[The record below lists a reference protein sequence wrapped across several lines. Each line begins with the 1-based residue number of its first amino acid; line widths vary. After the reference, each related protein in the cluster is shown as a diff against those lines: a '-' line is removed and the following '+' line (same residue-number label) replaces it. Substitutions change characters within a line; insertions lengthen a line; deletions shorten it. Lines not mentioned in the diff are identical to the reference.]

1 MNSADAAALFGG
13 YATILSVLVGFAT
26 LLLQALI
33 SEANGFERQ
42 HGQDSGARLMFL
54 LRTFLTAAIMLG
66 GFLLVAAQ
74 SDDVARAAG
83 SFGDAWLIRPVVV
96 LRAVFMLL
104 TAGYL
109 VAICVA
115 VRFKGTA

>member
-1 MNSADAAALFGG
+1 VTSADAAALFGA

-26 LLLQALI
+26 LLLQALS

-42 HGQDSGARLMFL
+42 HGQDNGARLAFL
-54 LRTFLTAAIMLG
+54 LRAFLTAAIMLG

-74 SDDVARAAG
+74 SDDVARTAG
-83 SFGDAWLIRPVVV
+83 AFGDAWLIRPVAV
-96 LRAVFMLL
+96 LRAVFVLL

-109 VAICVA
+109 VAICFA
-115 VRFKGTA
+115 LRFKGTP

>member
-1 MNSADAAALFGG
+1 MSSADATALFGA
-13 YATILSVLVGFAT
+13 YATVLSVLVGFAT

-33 SEANGFERQ
+33 VEANTFEKIR
-42 HGQDSGARLMFL
+42 GQDHAGRRVFL
-54 LRTFLTAAIMLG
+54 GRAFLTALILLG

-83 SFGDAWLIRPVVV
+83 RFGDDWLVRPVRV
-96 LRAVFMLL
+96 LRSLFLLL

-109 VAICVA
+109 LAICLA
-115 VRFKGTA
+115 VRFKD